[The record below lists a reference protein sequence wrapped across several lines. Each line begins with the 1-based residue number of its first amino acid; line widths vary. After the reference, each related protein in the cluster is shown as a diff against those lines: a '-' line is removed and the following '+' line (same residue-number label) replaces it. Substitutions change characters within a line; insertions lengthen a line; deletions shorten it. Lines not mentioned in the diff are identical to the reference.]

1 MPPVKPWLPLLLC
14 CLPCGCC
21 SISQGL
27 TALFCGPSEEPW
39 ATVSYRTSAEALKT
53 FQAAIAREDVDI
65 IYKSLSKDLKRRWGV
80 GRLEAEVAWAQI
92 KKQQPGIHVVGLARI
107 VATPPSQ
114 DPTVVEHDLEVA
126 GQQFRVRLKR
136 YNYWSVVV
144 ADEDGPIPYGDYVPR
159 LSPKHLRIRR
169 VGNTSAVQ
177 AHIPEVEI
185 PRLRLEDV
193 IEVTVGRE
201 WKVDGFGPVPKTS
214 PPKT

>member
-1 MPPVKPWLPLLLC
+1 M
-14 CLPCGCC
+14 
-21 SISQGL
+21 
-27 TALFCGPSEEPW
+27 A
-39 ATVSYRTSAEALKT
+39 R
-53 FQAAIAREDVDI
+53 REDRPSGIRCVCGA
-65 IYKSLSKDLKRRWGV
+65 SGV
-80 GRLEAEVAWAQI
+80 HRLI
-92 KKQQPGIHVVGLARI
+92 RI
-107 VATPPSQ
+107 
-114 DPTVVEHDLEVA
+114 
-126 GQQFRVRLKR
+126 
-136 YNYWSVVV
+136 

-177 AHIPEVEI
+177 AHIPDTEI